1 MDVRQECRGEM
12 VTERAVT
19 GSATK
24 RFTREHVA
32 GNFEKNRKN
41 EPQEPIRQKRRVR
54 ALLRVWE
61 SSTVLNLLGASKD
74 AGWVVAMIVICV
86 TTFALSSVFVK
97 GVSFAKSLRQFVQ
110 NS

>member
-1 MDVRQECRGEM
+1 M
-12 VTERAVT
+12 TERAVT
-19 GSATK
+19 VSATK

-41 EPQEPIRQKRRVR
+41 EPQEPTIRQKRRVR

-74 AGWVVAMIVICV
+74 SGWVVAMIVICV

-97 GVSFAKSLRQFVQ
+97 GVSFAKSLRPFVQ
-110 NS
+110 HS